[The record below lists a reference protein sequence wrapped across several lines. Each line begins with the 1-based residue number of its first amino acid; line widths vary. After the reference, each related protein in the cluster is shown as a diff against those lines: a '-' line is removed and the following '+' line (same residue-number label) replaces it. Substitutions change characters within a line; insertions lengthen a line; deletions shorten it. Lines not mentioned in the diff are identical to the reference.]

1 MSKRTVRLAYALL
14 GLMTLA
20 SFGGP
25 FLIGMIL
32 RGGANPEW
40 PPDRPV
46 EWVAFA
52 GIAGLVV
59 IILVALSVIG
69 ISNVRELTAAMQ
81 ASKRAREPRSSGDE
95 A

>member
-1 MSKRTVRLAYALL
+1 MTV
-14 GLMTLA
+14 A

-32 RGGANPEW
+32 RGGEHPEW

-52 GIAGLVV
+52 GGAGLVV
-59 IILVALSVIG
+59 VLLIGLGAIG
-69 ISNVRELTAAMQ
+69 IMNMKELQAAQ
-81 ASKRAREPRSSGDE
+81 RAARLAKRPPTTGDD